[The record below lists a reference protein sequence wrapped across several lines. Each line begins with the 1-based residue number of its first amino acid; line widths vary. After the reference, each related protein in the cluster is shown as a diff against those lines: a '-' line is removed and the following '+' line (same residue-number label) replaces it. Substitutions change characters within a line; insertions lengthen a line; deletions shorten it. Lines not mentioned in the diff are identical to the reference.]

1 MESETDGLVD
11 IGGTIC
17 SLAAFSGEQCLD
29 SATDSFPMRRMV
41 SARFQSGILF
51 WHHRLSLPLAEIVV
65 RIVWREQT
73 ALLTCVLNVL
83 LMMEPQTWMI

>member
-41 SARFQSGILF
+41 LAPSLELASCRDCSQNRLARTDCSINLC
-51 WHHRLSLPLAEIVV
+51 AECAADDGASNMDDL
-65 RIVWREQT
+65 RMSSSK
-73 ALLTCVLNVL
+73 A
-83 LMMEPQTWMI
+83 